1 MVNSIKLRD
10 ICHARS
16 GDKGDTVNIGLIVY
30 NPAHFDWVLERVTAA
45 AVAEYIKNI
54 AIGPVKRYKLP
65 KINAINFVVHKGLGG
80 GVTRTLNIDG
90 HGKAYGAILLEMA
103 IEAPPNMNISRSTI
117 QPILSKQQTIQSD
130 KCLRL
135 GSCSAYENDHLDA
148 AVALAESGKIDYL
161 IFDCLS
167 EKTISEANL
176 RKIRGDIGYD
186 VFLEEKLRAVLPG
199 SIRHGVKLIANAG
212 AADVEGAARVTT
224 KVCQELGLSGVKVCY
239 VLGDNVLN
247 LVKNQNPIV
256 RETGE
261 KISTFG
267 DKLISAH
274 VYEGAETIVQSLGR
288 GADIVLTG
296 RAGDSAQFLAAMI
309 HEHGWSFNDQDLI
322 GKGLGIG
329 HLLECAGQATGGYHA
344 DPNIKKVPNLEF
356 LGFPIANVYPNGD
369 AIITKLPDTGG
380 IVNTRTVTE
389 QLVYEIDDPANYI
402 HTDGIVDFTT
412 TEITEIGKNQVLVSK
427 TTGHSRPQNL
437 KVVIGVLEGFVGMGR
452 AVYCGSRAY
461 DKARLAGEV
470 VVKRMSTLYGVDSS
484 TLQVDIIGANAIFN
498 WDLDLSALK
507 EVELRITGRFKTR
520 QQAWKLMYTVSE
532 LPCNGPTGI
541 AWGRPLDQGGV
552 EEIISLY
559 TLLLPQEAVRFSIHE
574 IDVNL

>member
-1 MVNSIKLRD
+1 
-10 ICHARS
+10 
-16 GDKGDTVNIGLIVY
+16 
-30 NPAHFDWVLERVTAA
+30 
-45 AVAEYIKNI
+45 
-54 AIGPVKRYKLP
+54 
-65 KINAINFVVHKGLGG
+65 
-80 GVTRTLNIDG
+80 
-90 HGKAYGAILLEMA
+90 
-103 IEAPPNMNISRSTI
+103 
-117 QPILSKQQTIQSD
+117 LSKQQTIQSD

-344 DPNIKKVPNLEF
+344 DPNIKEVPDLEF

-470 VVKRMSTLYGVDSS
+470 VVKRMSTLYGGFPFLTSYVASKAALVGL
-484 TLQVDIIGANAIFN
+484 TKNVANALYRDRIRINAINMGWADTPGETVTQKRFHNADEN
-498 WDLDLSALK
+498 WLEEAEKNMPFGRLVKPDEIARAIAYLTSEESGLM
-507 EVELRITGRFKTR
+507 TGSIIDFDQSVDGTHS
-520 QQAWKLMYTVSE
+520 QDYSTPKLT
-532 LPCNGPTGI
+532 
-541 AWGRPLDQGGV
+541 D
-552 EEIISLY
+552 
-559 TLLLPQEAVRFSIHE
+559 TLIGL
-574 IDVNL
+574 

>member
-1 MVNSIKLRD
+1 MANSIKLRD

-30 NPAHFDWVLERVTAA
+30 DPTHYEWVLEQVTAD
-45 AVAEYIKNI
+45 AVAEHVKDI
-54 AIGPVKRYKLP
+54 AAGPVERYKLP
-65 KINAINFVVHKGLGG
+65 KIGAMNFVVHKGLGG
-80 GVTRTLNIDG
+80 GVTRTLGIDG
-90 HGKAYGAILLEMA
+90 HGKAYGAILLEME
-103 IEAPPNMNISRSTI
+103 IEAPLNMYTIQSVI
-117 QPILSKQQTIQSD
+117 QPIVIKPQTHRSD
-130 KCLRL
+130 NCVRL
-135 GSCSAYENDHLDA
+135 GSCSAYENDRLDA
-148 AVALAESGKIDYL
+148 ALALAESGSVDYL

-167 EKTISEANL
+167 EKTITEADL
-176 RKIRGDIGYD
+176 RKIRGGLGYD

-199 SIRHGVKLIANAG
+199 CIRNGVKLIANGG
-212 AADVEGAARVTT
+212 AADVEGAARVAA
-224 KVCQELGLSGVKVCY
+224 KVCQELGLSGVKVGY
-239 VLGDNVLN
+239 VLGDDVLN
-247 LVKNQNPIV
+247 LVRSLDPTV
-256 RETGE
+256 RETGA

-267 DKLISAH
+267 DRLISAH
-274 VYEGAETIVQSLGR
+274 VYEGAQMIVESLRR

-296 RAGDSAQFLAAMI
+296 RAGDSEQFLAAMI
-309 HEHGWSFNDQDLI
+309 NEHGWSFNDHDLI

-344 DPNIKKVPNLEF
+344 DPNIKDVQGLEF

-402 HTDGIVDFTT
+402 HTDGVVDFTT
-412 TEITEIGKNQVLVSK
+412 TELKEIGKDQVLVTE
-427 TTGHSRPQNL
+427 TTGHPRPQNL

-452 AVYCGSRAY
+452 AVYCGSGAY
-461 DKARLAGEV
+461 DKACLAGEV
-470 VVKRMSTLYGVDSS
+470 VVKRMSALYGVDSS

-498 WDLDLSALK
+498 WGLDLSALK
-507 EVELRITGRFKTR
+507 EVELRITGRFKTK

-532 LPCNGPTGI
+532 LPVNGPTGI

-574 IDVNL
+574 IEVNL